1 MYCYIMR
8 SLSVPER
15 SRVLES
21 SNQLRRRLA
30 LAALAVFAALLSVSA
45 ATYAWYIYN
54 TSART
59 TRVEMAAGSSVSLQI
74 SNAEDGPYSSSTVME
89 SFSGYLVPVSTDK
102 ITGGFQR
109 VEKFDSV
116 WNPDTGA
123 YRSVAKFF
131 APGMEMTHYYKTS
144 LFLRTNSGNLDIYLS
159 KVGFEDA
166 NPESPI
172 STAMRLGFVAQ
183 GREYIFE
190 INSAHNPNADDN
202 GAKEPEGG
210 YVLRHDKT
218 DGSTVAFTPY
228 NSANYCSYDP
238 QTGAVSL
245 PEGAV
250 SLCSVSGNGSGG
262 YGTPVK
268 IDIYLWLEGCDED
281 CTLNLGG
288 QTMSNLALSFAGF
301 SGKGA

>member
-15 SRVLES
+15 SRALES

-74 SNAEDGPYSSSTVME
+74 SNAEEGPYSSSTVME

-123 YRSVAKFF
+123 YRTVAKLF
-131 APGMEMTHYYKTS
+131 APGTEMTHYYKTS
-144 LFLRTNSGNLDIYLS
+144 LYLRTNSGNLDIYLS

-183 GREYIFE
+183 GREYICE

-202 GAKEPEGG
+202 SAKEP
-210 YVLRHDKT
+210 
-218 DGSTVAFTPY
+218 
-228 NSANYCSYDP
+228 
-238 QTGAVSL
+238 
-245 PEGAV
+245 
-250 SLCSVSGNGSGG
+250 
-262 YGTPVK
+262 
-268 IDIYLWLEGCDED
+268 
-281 CTLNLGG
+281 
-288 QTMSNLALSFAGF
+288 
-301 SGKGA
+301 